1 MKVKKLLEMPMEL
14 WAKIEEI
21 RFSARFKTESEAM
34 RYLLELGATAHDRA
48 VRKSQ
53 RKPNKNS

>member
-14 WAKIEEI
+14 WEKIEEI

-34 RYLLELGATAHDRA
+34 RYLLELGATTH
-48 VRKSQ
+48 VRKGQ
-53 RKPNKNS
+53 RHPNKKGQP